1 MTALCSLVPPRA
13 NHAPI
18 SNGRRAV
25 RLRNSHAA
33 ARSHPS
39 FVFPPPPVLLSF
51 KVNEPKAKAGCAAVS
66 PSSTFCRRTIAPAG
80 SPLTDHVE
88 DPTGLAGIEVDLE
101 GYTEASEGHVPGFG
115 QVDMIR
121 NGGTRE
127 SSDRLALLRPSK
139 CPTAR
144 TDQYPTGQ

>member
-1 MTALCSLVPPRA
+1 MAVVPCGSETATQLLVAIPPLFSLLLQ
-13 NHAPI
+13 
-18 SNGRRAV
+18 SF
-25 RLRNSHAA
+25 S
-33 ARSHPS
+33 PS
-39 FVFPPPPVLLSF
+39 
-51 KVNEPKAKAGCAAVS
+51 KAKAGCAAVS
-66 PSSTFCRRTIAPAG
+66 PSSTFCRLTIAPAG